1 MKKLL
6 IGFVLC
12 MISFIGMG
20 WDDNDYTMHWQ
31 VKDEGN
37 RVNDGPNDVY
47 TFLGFDHADDEIG
60 VRIACYDKDGTFI
73 KYLNPAYPD
82 PINEI
87 DWDYNDQ
94 IIGTR
99 DDLALYGKGQA
110 YYGPSDY
117 SEKLFQLQV
126 GNYDGEDNFVALL
139 YSKMEKVDGRYWYDW
154 GTLAPF
160 NGEWTPIDF
169 YTYNPPPIPEPSA
182 GLLLLVGMSLLN
194 LKRKKQSLIYHH

>member
-1 MKKLL
+1 MKKVVIVIL
-6 IGFVLC
+6 
-12 MISFIGMG
+12 MILFNWFSSFG

-31 VKDEGN
+31 VKNEGN
-37 RVNDGPNDVY
+37 RVDDGPNDVY
-47 TFLGFDHADDEIG
+47 TFLGFDHANDELG
-60 VRIACYDKDGTFI
+60 VRISCYDKDGTFI

-94 IIGTR
+94 PIGTR
-99 DDLALYGKGQA
+99 DDLWMAKGQA
-110 YYGPSDY
+110 YYGSPDY
-117 SEKLFQLQV
+117 SERLFQLQV

-139 YSKMEKVDGRYWYDW
+139 YSKTEKVDGRYWYDW

-169 YTYNPPPIPEPSA
+169 YTYNPPPVPEPSSTILCLL
-182 GLLLLVGMSLLN
+182 GLSLFM
-194 LKRKKQSLIYHH
+194 LKRK